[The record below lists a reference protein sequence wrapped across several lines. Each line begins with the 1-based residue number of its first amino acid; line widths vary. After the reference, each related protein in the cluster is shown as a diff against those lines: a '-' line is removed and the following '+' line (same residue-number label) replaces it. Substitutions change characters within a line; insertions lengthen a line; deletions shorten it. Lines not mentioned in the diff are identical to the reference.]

1 MDAMSLFDTI
11 EERVISRPAPA
22 EMVLSEQDSQ
32 DLVTYGEFLRGDD
45 KAFLRLY
52 TRYESSLLLYCR
64 KMCADSRVAEDS
76 FQETWMHTFEM
87 REKQK
92 ELQMFRPFLFRTAR
106 NVCLNKLR
114 HEMVRK
120 RGTVELTDDSASVSY
135 QSESEQEELRQLIT
149 RALGKLPIA
158 EREVFVLHEYS
169 GFQYNEIAAI
179 LGRSDAS
186 IKTLAF
192 RARTRLR
199 KVVSS
204 WLGLGEE
211 TDSAVHEQLFAKLW
225 NKE

>member
-1 MDAMSLFDTI
+1 MSLQLIDTI
-11 EERVISRPAPA
+11 EQVSALPLA
-22 EMVLSEQDSQ
+22 EPQVLSEQDSA
-32 DLVTYGEFLRGDD
+32 DLVTYSEFIKGDD

-52 TRYESSLLLYCR
+52 TRYEAPLLLYCR
-64 KMCADSRVAEDS
+64 KMCADSRIAEDS
-76 FQETWMHTFEM
+76 FQETWMHTFEL
-87 REKQK
+87 RGKTTS
-92 ELQMFRPFLFRTAR
+92 LAIFRPFLFRTAR

-135 QSESEQEELRQLIT
+135 QSESEQEELRQLIS

-169 GFQYNEIAAI
+169 GFHYNEIATI

-211 TDSAVHEQLFAKLW
+211 TDTAVHQQLFAKLW
-225 NKE
+225 KE

>member
-1 MDAMSLFDTI
+1 MVNTLHKP
-11 EERVISRPAPA
+11 VIGVLHTES
-22 EMVLSEQDSQ
+22 EVLSEQDSA
-32 DLVTYGEFLRGDD
+32 DLVTYSEFLKGDD
-45 KAFLRLY
+45 KAFIRLY
-52 TRYESSLLLYCR
+52 TRYEAPLLLYCR
-64 KMCADSRVAEDS
+64 KMCDDSRIAEDS

-87 REKQK
+87 RTKQK
-92 ELQMFRPFLFRTAR
+92 ELSMFRPFLFRTAR

-114 HEMVRK
+114 HEMIRK
-120 RGTVELTDDSASVSY
+120 RGTVELTDDSASVTY
-135 QSESEQEELRQLIT
+135 QSESEQEELRQLIS

-169 GFQYNEIAAI
+169 GFHYHEIATI

-211 TDSAVHEQLFAKLW
+211 AESAVHQQLFAKLW
-225 NKE
+225 KE